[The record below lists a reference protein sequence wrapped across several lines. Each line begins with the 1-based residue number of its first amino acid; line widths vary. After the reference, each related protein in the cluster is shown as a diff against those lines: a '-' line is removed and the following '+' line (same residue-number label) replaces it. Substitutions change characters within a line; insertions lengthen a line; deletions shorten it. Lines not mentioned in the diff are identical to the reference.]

1 MSILIGVGQC
11 GCSVADATLEQLS
24 THQLEK
30 QEESDTFSSSTF
42 FRQASDGAW
51 HPRAVLIDT
60 EPKAIEQCV
69 RSRLK
74 RQRSRIQN
82 DVASPTPQLWS
93 YDPRN
98 SAVVL
103 GHGGAG
109 NNWAMGYNLMT
120 NPGNGGTSSS
130 NAPDYVLGAIRREAE
145 QLDSLDSFCITSSA
159 AGGTGSGLGAGLTE
173 QLRDAFPH
181 VPTLNAVVCPY
192 LVGEVIV
199 QNYNACLSFAHLAE
213 VSDAVLLLENQVING
228 TCTELL
234 NIKQPS
240 FSDLNKVIGTHL
252 TSTLLSAAA
261 TLPMSA
267 LSAAEVSRSGGG
279 RSIVGAPLGSHA
291 QRSAPSDKRRILT
304 SEEIKPRD
312 GQSRHS
318 LGEDSPAPSP
328 SLTLSDTIGHL
339 CAHPGFKF
347 LNTRLVPQVP
357 SASLA
362 FSNDS
367 WSAILKRLY
376 QAHVSDAVV
385 ESDIDWSVSPGKPRR
400 MVIPASPPISR
411 EKDNFSLLRDTPQK
425 RRDNN
430 DGHASK
436 KGYLPF
442 HLPKGNVAIAALITL
457 HGDDSLSVAASTQ
470 EVGRFYQPQLFPTWA
485 RPLRESVVA
494 KALSRDILDMS
505 GDGITSVSR
514 QRGAGNLNNIIWPG
528 LSDGGLA
535 QKRSPILVRCRHFP
549 FNGHTRA
556 ASLLANSQSMIRPI
570 ERVTARGF
578 AMFQSRAYVH
588 QYLRCGLE
596 EEDFLGSFAQLEE
609 AVSKYRGLS

>member
-1 MSILIGVGQC
+1 
-11 GCSVADATLEQLS
+11 
-24 THQLEK
+24 
-30 QEESDTFSSSTF
+30 
-42 FRQASDGAW
+42 
-51 HPRAVLIDT
+51 
-60 EPKAIEQCV
+60 
-69 RSRLK
+69 
-74 RQRSRIQN
+74 
-82 DVASPTPQLWS
+82 
-93 YDPRN
+93 
-98 SAVVL
+98 
-103 GHGGAG
+103 
-109 NNWAMGYNLMT
+109 
-120 NPGNGGTSSS
+120 
-130 NAPDYVLGAIRREAE
+130 
-145 QLDSLDSFCITSSA
+145 
-159 AGGTGSGLGAGLTE
+159 
-173 QLRDAFPH
+173 
-181 VPTLNAVVCPY
+181 
-192 LVGEVIV
+192 
-199 QNYNACLSFAHLAE
+199 
-213 VSDAVLLLENQVING
+213 
-228 TCTELL
+228 
-234 NIKQPS
+234 
-240 FSDLNKVIGTHL
+240 
-252 TSTLLSAAA
+252 
-261 TLPMSA
+261 
-267 LSAAEVSRSGGG
+267 
-279 RSIVGAPLGSHA
+279 
-291 QRSAPSDKRRILT
+291 
-304 SEEIKPRD
+304 
-312 GQSRHS
+312 
-318 LGEDSPAPSP
+318 
-328 SLTLSDTIGHL
+328 
-339 CAHPGFKF
+339 
-347 LNTRLVPQVP
+347 
-357 SASLA
+357 
-362 FSNDS
+362 
-367 WSAILKRLY
+367 
-376 QAHVSDAVV
+376 
-385 ESDIDWSVSPGKPRR
+385 

-436 KGYLPF
+436 QEKLPF
-442 HLPKGNVAIAALITL
+442 HLPKGNVAIAALLTL